1 MKIVKIF
8 NQNAELVMDNHQ
20 EKVAIGKGIGFDKK
34 RNDLIFDKDIERLF
48 VMEADGQQKLQ
59 NLLSQ
64 IDEKFFFA
72 AETIIDHAETTLM
85 EKLNP
90 HLLIALSDHLSF
102 SAENISNGILIRN
115 KLLQEI
121 EVLYNEEFSI
131 AQWAISYLND
141 TLGITYTYDEAGYIA
156 IHIHSARNGQSN
168 NKKSIREVTIVSAI
182 VSLIEKELGID
193 IHSKEMMLNYS
204 RLANHLRLLL
214 HRFESNQYA
223 VLDEDILEMV
233 KNKYPESYDVAKK
246 IRVLLMK
253 TYQLSITTEELG
265 YLAIH
270 VERLRL
276 ASRNAE
282 KGE

>member
-1 MKIVKIF
+1 
-8 NQNAELVMDNHQ
+8 MDNQQ